1 MALCK
6 ALASKV
12 LQVAIPICYFL
23 VLCVYLRKMRS
34 PFMKRRL
41 QCLLG
46 VLLCLTNLAHGSDYY
61 GCAHFNA
68 RDTLLFFWIEF
79 MFLYSMTWVVVFS
92 TAKNVYVA
100 EVGHSLRVQR
110 GLVALVMWGSVCLL
124 CRLGFCIALAIKNSY
139 NISGYYSIYGTVESV
154 FTCVA
159 MLVWAIRLRSRMLR
173 PGSSKGS
180 IQAFWKFTYVIGC
193 ALLLN
198 VSGTVFVVLA
208 IKRSFLPD
216 SVPVNF
222 GEPDSPGAFSF
233 LYLMG
238 NFINLY
244 LVWPIR
250 TPPTVW
256 NSHGF
261 EVVKDATGGARARP
275 PFKILRMQHPKQTY
289 RKSLEMQRL
298 IYARVLTVLWNG
310 AIHKGAHGRQGRR
323 VGRSRPIHATGVI
336 PATENNRDDPNA
348 LNATS
353 NGTSNPDGPLSWETY
368 SSLVTEGISK
378 KTSKYPQYLPQA
390 LITIVAEYV
399 ADPSLLLTASATV
412 MGSIGSM
419 GFDFLSATRSA
430 ARSQS
435 PLLPSLPEGGLAPRG
450 SERTSGRM
458 RLAALL
464 GIEQKGRPQTET
476 QIEVTLTTEA
486 HTQESQAL
494 EHTRYREHSHHR
506 SYHRPSRQQRQAQQ
520 EQEEEEEEAIEEE
533 GEEEEKAL
541 DQVYDQILKEQ
552 FTSIPTVT
560 AVSTGLVIDNN

>member
-1 MALCK
+1 M
-6 ALASKV
+6 ASKV

-23 VLCVYLRKMRS
+23 VLCVYLAKMRS
-34 PFMKRRL
+34 PFMKRRF

-46 VLLCLTNLAHGSDYY
+46 VLLCLTNMAHGSDYY

-68 RDTLLFFWIEF
+68 RDTLLFFWIEY

-100 EVGHSLRVQR
+100 EVGHSLSVQR
-110 GLVALVMWGSVCLL
+110 GLVALVVWGGFCLL

-139 NISGYYSIYGTVESV
+139 NISGYYSIYGTFESV

-159 MLVWAIRLRSRMLR
+159 MLVWALRLRSRMLK

-180 IQAFWKFTYVIGC
+180 IQAFWKFTYAVGFAFILTITG
-193 ALLLN
+193 N
-198 VSGTVFVVLA
+198 IFVVLA

-244 LVWPIR
+244 LVWPVGP
-250 TPPTVW
+250 PPTVW

-261 EVVKDATGGARARP
+261 EVVLDTTARARP
-275 PFKILRMQHPKQTY
+275 PFKILRMQQPKQTY
-289 RKSLEMQRL
+289 RKSLEMQRV

-323 VGRSRPIHATGVI
+323 GGRSRPIQ
-336 PATENNRDDPNA
+336 ATEDNPDNTDT
-348 LNATS
+348 LNAPSTV
-353 NGTSNPDGPLSWETY
+353 PLGPLAWETY

-378 KTSKYPQYLPQA
+378 RTSKYPQYLPQE

-399 ADPSLLLTASATV
+399 ADPSLLLTASAHV

-435 PLLPSLPEGGLAPRG
+435 PLLPSLPEGRIAPRG
-450 SERTSGRM
+450 KETTSKRM
-458 RLAALL
+458 QLAAFL
-464 GIEQKGRPQTET
+464 GIEQKGRPNTET

-486 HTQESQAL
+486 HTQESQSA
-494 EHTRYREHSHHR
+494 EHTHYPEHSHHR
-506 SYHRPSRQQRQAQQ
+506 HRQGSQRQQRQTRQEQ
-520 EQEEEEEEAIEEE
+520 EQEEEEEMGEIFEDLQEE
-533 GEEEEKAL
+533 GEEEKEGTL
-541 DQVYDQILKEQ
+541 DQVYEQILQEH
-552 FTSIPTVT
+552 FTSIPTVHVLHET
-560 AVSTGLVIDNN
+560 DLLITPVH